1 MANDSKPMR
10 HSILI
15 AFTFLFISCNQSPSK
30 DSMVVL
36 GQIKGLKKGTLYL
49 QHIPD
54 STLVT
59 IDSIE
64 IDGSGNFKFD
74 TKIKS
79 PEVFYLY
86 LNKKDNNIINDR
98 ITFFGEPGV
107 IEINTK
113 WNTFD
118 SDPVIKGTS
127 TNDTFMEY
135 TEMMSRFNIQDMKLM
150 EKAVKAS
157 NENNQVVLDSL
168 QKAADKNALRR
179 YLFVLNFAL
188 NNSDSYVA
196 PYVTLND
203 APNANVKFLDSIY
216 NKLTPEVATSKYG
229 KELELFIEEIKSN
242 N

>member
-1 MANDSKPMR
+1 
-10 HSILI
+10 
-15 AFTFLFISCNQSPSK
+15 
-30 DSMVVL
+30 MVVS

-54 STLVT
+54 STLVN
-59 IDSIE
+59 IDSIQ
-64 IDGSGNFKFD
+64 IDGSGDFVFETN
-74 TKIKS
+74 IKS

-86 LNKKDNNIINDR
+86 LNKKDNNDINDR
-98 ITFFGEPGV
+98 ITFFGAPGV
-107 IEINTK
+107 IEVKTK

-168 QKAADKNALRR
+168 QEAADKNALRR

-229 KELELFIEEIKSN
+229 KELELFIKEIKMN
-242 N
+242 E

>member
-1 MANDSKPMR
+1 
-10 HSILI
+10 
-15 AFTFLFISCNQSPSK
+15 
-30 DSMVVL
+30 MVVS

-54 STLVT
+54 STLVN
-59 IDSIE
+59 IDSVQ
-64 IDGSGNFKFD
+64 IDGSGDFVFETN
-74 TKIKS
+74 IKS

-86 LNKKDNNIINDR
+86 LNKKDNNDINDR
-98 ITFFGEPGV
+98 ITFFGAPGV
-107 IEINTK
+107 IEVKTK

-168 QKAADKNALRR
+168 QEAADKNALRR

-229 KELELFIEEIKSN
+229 KELELFIKEIKMN
-242 N
+242 E

>member
-1 MANDSKPMR
+1 
-10 HSILI
+10 
-15 AFTFLFISCNQSPSK
+15 
-30 DSMVVL
+30 
-36 GQIKGLKKGTLYL
+36 
-49 QHIPD
+49 
-54 STLVT
+54 
-59 IDSIE
+59 
-64 IDGSGNFKFD
+64 
-74 TKIKS
+74 
-79 PEVFYLY
+79 
-86 LNKKDNNIINDR
+86 
-98 ITFFGEPGV
+98 
-107 IEINTK
+107 
-113 WNTFD
+113 
-118 SDPVIKGTS
+118 
-127 TNDTFMEY
+127 
-135 TEMMSRFNIQDMKLM
+135 MMSRFNIQDMKLM

>member
-1 MANDSKPMR
+1 VANDSKPMR

-30 DSMVVL
+30 DSMVVS

-98 ITFFGEPGV
+98 ITFFGAPGV

-118 SDPVIKGTS
+118 SDPVIRGTS

-168 QKAADKNALRR
+168 QKAADNNALRR

>member
-1 MANDSKPMR
+1 VANDSKPMK
-10 HSILI
+10 HYILGLLTI
-15 AFTFLFISCNQSPSK
+15 LLISCNQSPSM
-30 DSMVVL
+30 DSMIVS
-36 GQIKGLKKGTLYL
+36 GQVKGLKKGTLYL

-74 TKIKS
+74 TKIES

-86 LNKKDNNIINDR
+86 LNKKDNNTINDR
-98 ITFFGEPGV
+98 ITFFGELGL

-118 SDPVIKGTS
+118 IDPVVKGTKS
-127 TNDTFMEY
+127 NEKFIEY
-135 TEMMSRFNIQDMKLM
+135 REMMSKFNIQDMTYM
-150 EKAVKAS
+150 ENAFRAN
-157 NENNQVVLDSL
+157 NENNQLVLDSL
-168 QKAADKNALRR
+168 QNASEKNALRR

-188 NNSDSYVA
+188 NNADSYVA

-203 APNANVKFLDSIY
+203 VPNANVKFLDSIY
-216 NKLTPEVATSKYG
+216 NKLSPEVTNSKYG
-229 KELELFIEEIKSN
+229 KELDLFIKEIKSN

>member
-1 MANDSKPMR
+1 
-10 HSILI
+10 
-15 AFTFLFISCNQSPSK
+15 
-30 DSMVVL
+30 MVVS

-54 STLVT
+54 STLVN
-59 IDSIE
+59 IDSVQ
-64 IDGSGNFKFD
+64 IDGSGDFVFETN
-74 TKIKS
+74 IKS

-86 LNKKDNNIINDR
+86 LNKKDNNDINDR
-98 ITFFGEPGV
+98 ITFFGAPGV
-107 IEINTK
+107 IEVKTK

-157 NENNQVVLDSL
+157 DENNQVVLDSL
-168 QKAADKNALRR
+168 QEAADKNALRR

-229 KELELFIEEIKSN
+229 KELELFIKEIKMN
-242 N
+242 E